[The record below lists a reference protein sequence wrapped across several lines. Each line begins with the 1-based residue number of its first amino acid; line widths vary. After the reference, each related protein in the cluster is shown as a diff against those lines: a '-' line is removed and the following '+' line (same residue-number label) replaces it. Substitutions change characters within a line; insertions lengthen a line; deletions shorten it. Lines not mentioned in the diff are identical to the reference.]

1 METMAQLLFLVDLD
15 RFQVA
20 EGVSVFYEESYLRRV
35 KGLAEIGPLAREVFV
50 SNEYNRFLTAR
61 PRPSN
66 GNQLLHGGNQIR
78 YSSMPERSMYYVAS
92 HFTVPW

>member
-1 METMAQLLFLVDLD
+1 MAQLLFLVDLD

-20 EGVSVFYEESYLRRV
+20 EGVSVLYEESYFRRV

-66 GNQLLHGGNQIR
+66 GNQLLHEGNQ
-78 YSSMPERSMYYVAS
+78 YSLMPERSMYYGAS
-92 HFTVPW
+92 HPTVPW